1 MTPTSPTLLHSCTAA
16 PQPCRAAAAVALWG
30 CVSTFVT
37 HLAAPSPAS
46 QQGSRHCLYS
56 DPSTGDPP
64 LPPPSFGTLE
74 TEKLSYSLAG
84 SGGSLRCLSCSEPAG
99 GGRIAHR
106 SLSPPGLGLCF
117 QHTAPQCTAPAAG
130 VSSRRCFRIPCGAL
144 FIGAGL
150 LFHSSVPFGRCNSS
164 PIPLSVLFSFDRS
177 FCYPHHLC
185 LTAIPVS
192 HAVST
197 TCALTGRSLSKQETQ
212 MFSVLSSSFPLAS
225 KSRLRTT
232 TGRAR
237 TARLSPSPHVGAA
250 NPAPPQP
257 PPAHSHSRL
266 SARPLQTFPS
276 RCLLFWKNGFWK
288 HAVSRQL

>member
-1 MTPTSPTLLHSCTAA
+1 M
-16 PQPCRAAAAVALWG
+16 
-30 CVSTFVT
+30 
-37 HLAAPSPAS
+37 
-46 QQGSRHCLYS
+46 
-56 DPSTGDPP
+56 
-64 LPPPSFGTLE
+64 PPPSFGTLE

-197 TCALTGRSLSKQETQ
+197 TCSLTGRSLSKQETQ

-257 PPAHSHSRL
+257 PPGPFPQPAQRPTAADISLSLFAFLEEWVLETCGLQATLKPCHVLSPLVATREDEGRGRL
-266 SARPLQTFPS
+266 SP
-276 RCLLFWKNGFWK
+276 
-288 HAVSRQL
+288 